1 MNGGTVV
8 VVVLAAVCG
17 AFVRAATGF
26 GGSIL
31 FTLVYSVCGQFE
43 IVPGLESAVLMV
55 LLGTVFEMTT
65 SPVLFAAVGRKALPL
80 WRSQILLSALCL
92 PGTILGSYLLV
103 QTAENHETL
112 DLVKTALNVLF
123 YLVAVYKLTG
133 EFRSVFA
140 APPSPEQVPE
150 ASHYQ
155 ELKDEE
161 PKMAEPEAPEEED
174 RRLCRQQGL
183 QLVALGLGSGF
194 LNGLVGLPGP
204 LIMVYFASA
213 LSSGKISKQS
223 SFVLTQSFFLVTT
236 LMRLAPLVHNTE
248 TQELWLENWPLA
260 AAIPLPA
267 LLALWRGWVEG
278 KRFDTAGLLRSVLAL
293 LLLSSLMGLGLLEAK
308 PLGLAA
314 LSLTIFWLALL
325 SIRYSY
331 YLRSQQLG
339 EMPAKIEVDRKVP
352 PGDVDRKD
360 EAEAV

>member
-1 MNGGTVV
+1 MNGGTVA

-17 AFVRAATGF
+17 GFVRAATGF
-26 GGSIL
+26 GGSTL

-140 APPSPEQVPE
+140 APPSPEQ
-150 ASHYQ
+150 
-155 ELKDEE
+155 E